1 MKKRITAIVFAAA
14 AALSLTGCKDKLKGG
29 YELLSEDGEKLA
41 DIEFEDEDFKLK
53 TEDDKFKGSFEI
65 IENGKIKMK
74 FKNDDMDDACGGKQ
88 KYELVDKKGIY
99 IEDVSDKMEKL
110 AEEAAREALN
120 ADARSLYLAMNSALA
135 DLEEDGVYVSGTY
148 VISSDDSLSTDNDDV
163 DSSYRK
169 KLNERLK
176 NYFEKLDDYSYVT
189 SISYGYC
196 ECVFI
201 SENTK
206 SKVVGVYPSYYEEE
220 HSGETLKDIAKDLS
234 K

>member
-110 AEEAAREALN
+110 AEEAAREALSS
-120 ADARSLYLAMNSALA
+120 DARSLYKAITSALTEL
-135 DLEEDGVYVSGTY
+135 DEDGVYVSGSY
-148 VISSDDSLSTDNDDV
+148 IISSDDSLSTDNDNV

-169 KLNERLK
+169 KVNERIK
-176 NYFEKLDDYSYVT
+176 EYFKEVDNYSYVA
-189 SISYGYC
+189 SIRYGYC
-196 ECVFI
+196 ESVFI
-201 SENTK
+201 SESTK
-206 SKVVGVYPSYYEEE
+206 SKVVAAYPSYYDDMYE
-220 HSGETLKDIAKDLS
+220 GETLKDIAKDLS
-234 K
+234 